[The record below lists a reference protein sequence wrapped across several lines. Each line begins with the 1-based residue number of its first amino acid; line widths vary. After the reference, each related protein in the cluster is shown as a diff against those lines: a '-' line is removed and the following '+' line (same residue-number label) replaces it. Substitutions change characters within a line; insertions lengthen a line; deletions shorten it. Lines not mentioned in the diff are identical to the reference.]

1 MSAIERDRPAGN
13 RSGLEHDRGVDDQ
26 SIAPGTDIVVMW
38 RRRRQASWRLEP
50 LQCCGCADPWP
61 CHCHDQPPSAK
72 MIDAGAQAAEHLLDA
87 GVLPLFDIDTQRQLW
102 RGGHHRL
109 VHRLRSAY
117 GLAS

>member
-1 MSAIERDRPAGN
+1 MKTRRARPAGN
-13 RSGLEHDRGVDDQ
+13 GNGLEHDQPADDR
-26 SIAPGTDIVVMW
+26 SLAPGTDIVAMW

-50 LQCCGCADPWP
+50 LECCSCADPWP
-61 CHCHDQPPSAK
+61 CRCHERAPSAK
-72 MIDAGAQAAEHLLDA
+72 MIDAGADAAEHLLAA
-87 GVLPLFDIDTQRQLW
+87 GLTPMFDIDTQRQLW